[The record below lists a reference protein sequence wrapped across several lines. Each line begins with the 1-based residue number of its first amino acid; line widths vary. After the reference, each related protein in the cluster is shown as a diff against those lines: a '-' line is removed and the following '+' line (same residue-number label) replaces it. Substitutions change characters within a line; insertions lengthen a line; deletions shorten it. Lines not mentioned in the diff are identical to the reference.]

1 MEGNRDLGNQR
12 VLVIISLRNSRRL
25 GVSLTADP
33 PGFEPGPFGSAG
45 RREGEE
51 RRKIALVANLRQYAT
66 NGNVEAFYD
75 YLINER
81 KISEKT
87 AKEYVSAISKPFHET
102 RNAQKAYRLF
112 AKFLASRGVI
122 SDDFA
127 EKVLKVVKVKRTNA
141 DIYIPTL
148 EEVVKTLKLAKDYSE
163 NVYLIYRLALESG
176 SRLSEILR
184 VLKDPSQDV
193 CDGSVCYYPLA
204 WQRGYKG
211 VFYVFHITPLRKV
224 DITKYA
230 IADFERRRDAL
241 AIKYFRKF
249 VATKMAELGIPL
261 DVIDF
266 IQGRKPT
273 RVLTQH
279 YVSLFGIAK
288 EQYKKYA
295 EWLTKFVNL

>member
-1 MEGNRDLGNQR
+1 MNPGPTGPQPVAFRSELTE
-12 VLVIISLRNSRRL
+12 LRNRSDELKVVAILRKY
-25 GVSLTADP
+25 VT
-33 PGFEPGPFGSAG
+33 PGNLEEFYSWAT
-45 RREGEE
+45 REKG
-51 RRKIALVANLRQYAT
+51 
-66 NGNVEAFYD
+66 
-75 YLINER
+75 INER
-81 KISEKT
+81 T
-87 AKEYVSAISKPFHET
+87 AKLYVQQVQKPLEKKRNRIFAYRAFARFLIEKGIDVSDVLEKLKTISSKPDL
-102 RNAQKAYRLF
+102 R
-112 AKFLASRGVI
+112 V
-122 SDDFA
+122 
-127 EKVLKVVKVKRTNA
+127 
-141 DIYIPTL
+141 PTL
-148 EEVVKTLKLAKDYSE
+148 EEVRKTLQLAKEYSE
-163 NVYLIYRLALESG
+163 NVYFVYRIALESG

-211 VFYVFHITPLRKV
+211 VFYVFHITPLRKI
-224 DITKYA
+224 DITQWA
-230 IADFERRRDAL
+230 ISDFERRRDAI

-249 VATKMAELGIPL
+249 VATKMAELGVPL

-295 EWLTKFVNL
+295 EWLSKIGVPG